1 MQLPALTSVPF
12 GSAFNKWSL
21 ELIPLLSSERS
32 RSVFWPFGR
41 KDIEIEYRFIAEH
54 LAPMGDI
61 RGNDD

>member
-1 MQLPALTSVPF
+1 MISSIEVADV
-12 GSAFNKWSL
+12 
-21 ELIPLLSSERS
+21 SSERS

-61 RGNDD
+61 RGNND